1 MISALFRGRPAM
13 RCAMSAGSSPDYLLV
28 NNAKHPPMSENSTW
42 TALRNPVFRNM
53 WLASLIS
60 GTCVAAQDTAATWT
74 MNRVSDSPLFLSLMS
89 TVASL
94 PFFFFTLPAGALA
107 DMVDRKRMMLVMTV
121 WLAIAAGGLALFG
134 FLNLIYPWV
143 LLAAVFLIGTGFAFY
158 SPAWTSIQPEIV
170 TNEELP
176 SASTLGGLQLNI
188 SGIIGP
194 ALGGLLLRV
203 VNPNAVFAMNGI
215 CFFVLF
221 FAIQRLKHPKP
232 ASNLPLESFLESF
245 VTAIRYVRYTP
256 GIQIVLARNLLFAF
270 FISII
275 PSLIPVV
282 GLKELHLDPSN
293 LGLVFTSMGVGSVLG
308 AVFILPWAR
317 ARFHSNTVTVLAN
330 ILVAVVFFLMGTV
343 RTPSLFLVAAGIAGT
358 AWTMAA
364 SELWVAGQRA
374 MPSWARG
381 RMNATIIMAAQGAMA
396 LGGIVWGTSVSIWGV
411 QPTLIVACVLQLAT
425 LVIQL
430 RLSID
435 FTSSLNFEP
444 GPVSGASHKLIHIP
458 APHDGPVAIM
468 IDVEVDRIRGQGMLD
483 VLREVRLIH
492 LRNGAFSWR
501 LHEDLGRPNSFRME
515 MLYPSWTEY
524 LLMQERMTKSEREI
538 IDKARAYHVGASPPD
553 FRYFLCVNRELQ
565 TRRNVVARPSSM
577 PEAPL
582 SIDQAPA

>member
-1 MISALFRGRPAM
+1 
-13 RCAMSAGSSPDYLLV
+13 MSA
-28 NNAKHPPMSENSTW
+28 NSTW

-53 WLASLIS
+53 WVASLIS

-107 DMVDRKRMMLVMTV
+107 DMVDRKRMMLVMTI
-121 WLAIAAGGLALFG
+121 WLGIAAGALAFCG
-134 FLNLIYPWV
+134 FLNLINPWV
-143 LLAAVFLIGTGFAFY
+143 LLGAVFLIGTGFAFY

-203 VNPNAVFAMNGI
+203 VSPNAVFAMNAI
-215 CFFVLF
+215 CFFLLF

-232 ASNLPLESFLESF
+232 PSDLPLESFLESF
-245 VTAIRYVRYTP
+245 VTAIRYVIYTP
-256 GIQIVLARNLLFAF
+256 GIQIVLVRNLLFAF

-293 LGLVFTSMGVGSVLG
+293 LGLVFTSMGIGSVIG

-317 ARFHSNTVTVLAN
+317 AKFHSNTVTVLAN
-330 ILVAVVFFLMGTV
+330 ILVAIVFFLMGTV
-343 RTPSLFLVAAGIAGT
+343 RQPALFLVAAGIAGT

-411 QPTLIVACVLQLAT
+411 QWTLIVACVLQLAS
-425 LVIQL
+425 LVLQL

-435 FTSSLNFEP
+435 FTSTLDFEP
-444 GPVSGASHKLIHIP
+444 AAVSGASHKLIHIP

-468 IDVEVDRIRGQGMLD
+468 IDVEINHTRGQAMLD

-501 LHEDLGRPNSFRME
+501 LHEDLGRPNSYRME

-524 LLMQERMTKSEREI
+524 VLMQERMTKNEQAI
-538 IDKARAYHVGASPPD
+538 IDKARAYHVGANPPD
-553 FRYFLCVNRELQ
+553 FRHFLCVNRELNI
-565 TRRNVVARPSSM
+565 RRSVVARPSSM

>member
-1 MISALFRGRPAM
+1 
-13 RCAMSAGSSPDYLLV
+13 MSA
-28 NNAKHPPMSENSTW
+28 NSTW

-107 DMVDRKRMMLVMTV
+107 DMIDRKRMMFVMTI
-121 WLAIAAGGLALFG
+121 WLGIAAGGLALCG
-134 FLNLIYPWV
+134 LLNVINPWV
-143 LLAAVFLIGTGFAFY
+143 LLGAVFFIGTGFAFY

-203 VNPNAVFAMNGI
+203 VNPNAVFAMNSI
-215 CFFVLF
+215 CFFLLL

-232 ASNLPLESFLESF
+232 PSNLPLESFLESF
-245 VTAIRYVRYTP
+245 ITAIRYVIYTP

-293 LGLVFTSMGVGSVLG
+293 LGLVFTSMGIGSVLG

-330 ILVAVVFFLMGTV
+330 ILVAVVFFLMATV
-343 RTPSLFLVAAGIAGT
+343 RQSELFLVAAGIAGT

-425 LVIQL
+425 LIIQL

-435 FTSSLNFEP
+435 FTSTLDFEP
-444 GPVSGASHKLIHIP
+444 APMSGAAHKLIHIP

-468 IDVEVDRIRGQGMLD
+468 IDVEIDRTRGKGMIE

-501 LHEDLGRPNSFRME
+501 LHEDLGRPNSYRME

-524 LLMQERMTKSEREI
+524 LLMQERLTKAESAVIE
-538 IDKARAYHVGASPPD
+538 KARSFHVGEKPPD
-553 FRYFLCVNRELQ
+553 FRHFLCVNRELHAH
-565 TRRNVVARPSSM
+565 RNVVARPSSM

-582 SIDQAPA
+582 SMDQTPA

>member
-1 MISALFRGRPAM
+1 
-13 RCAMSAGSSPDYLLV
+13 MSA
-28 NNAKHPPMSENSTW
+28 NSTW

-53 WLASLIS
+53 WVASLIS

-107 DMVDRKRMMLVMTV
+107 DMIDRKRMMFVMTI
-121 WLAIAAGGLALFG
+121 WLGIAAGALAIFG
-134 FLNLIYPWV
+134 FLNLINPWV
-143 LLAAVFLIGTGFAFY
+143 LLAAVFFIGTGFAFY

-203 VNPNAVFAMNGI
+203 VNPNAVFAMNAV
-215 CFFVLF
+215 CFFLLF
-221 FAIQRLKHPKP
+221 FAIQRLRHPKP
-232 ASNLPLESFLESF
+232 PSDLPLESFLESF
-245 VTAIRYVRYTP
+245 VTAIRYVIYTP

-293 LGLVFTSMGVGSVLG
+293 LGLVFTSMGVGSVIG

-317 ARFHSNTVTVLAN
+317 GRFHSNTVTVLAN
-330 ILVAVVFFLMGTV
+330 ILVAIVFFLMETV
-343 RTPSLFLVAAGIAGT
+343 REPALFLVAAALAGS

-411 QPTLIVACVLQLAT
+411 QSTLIVACVLQLAS

-435 FTSSLNFEP
+435 FTSTLDFEP
-444 GPVSGASHKLIHIP
+444 APMSGASHKLIHIP

-468 IDVEVDRIRGQGMLD
+468 IDVEIDRTRGQVMLD

-501 LHEDLGRPNSFRME
+501 LHEDLGRPNSYRME

-524 LLMQERMTKSEREI
+524 LLMQERMTKNEQAI
-538 IDKARAYHVGASPPD
+538 IDKARAYHVGANPPD
-553 FRYFLCVNRELQ
+553 FRHFLCVNRELNV
-565 TRRNVVARPSSM
+565 RRTVVSRPTSM

>member
-1 MISALFRGRPAM
+1 M
-13 RCAMSAGSSPDYLLV
+13 DT
-28 NNAKHPPMSENSTW
+28 NSTW
-42 TALRNPVFRNM
+42 TALRNPVFRGM

-107 DMVDRKRMMLVMTV
+107 DMVDRKRMMFVMTI
-121 WLAIAAGGLALFG
+121 WLAAAAGGLALVGWFH
-134 FLNLIYPWV
+134 LINPWI
-143 LLAAVFLIGTGFAFY
+143 LLTAVFFIGTGFAFY

-170 TNEELP
+170 SNEELP

-194 ALGGLLLRV
+194 AIGGALLRFV
-203 VNPNAVFAMNGI
+203 SPNAVFAMNSI
-215 CFFVLF
+215 CFFLLLI
-221 FAIQRLKHPKP
+221 AIKRLKHPKP
-232 ASNLPLESFLESF
+232 PSNLPLENFLESF
-245 VTAIRYVRYTP
+245 ISAVRYVRYTN

-275 PSLIPVV
+275 PALIPVI
-282 GLKELHLDPSN
+282 GLKELHLNPSD
-293 LGLVFTSMGVGSVLG
+293 LGLVFTCMGVGSVLG

-317 ARFHSNTVTVLAN
+317 ARFHSNTVTLFAN
-330 ILVAVVFFLMGTV
+330 ILVAVVFFLMGTI
-343 RTPSLFLVAAGIAGT
+343 RDPKLFFLAAGFAGT

-396 LGGIVWGTSVSIWGV
+396 LGGIVWGSSVSMWGV
-411 QPTLIVACVLQLAT
+411 KSTLLVACVLQLGT
-425 LVIQL
+425 LLLQFW
-430 RLSID
+430 LSID
-435 FTSSLNFEP
+435 FTSKLDFEP
-444 GPVSGASHKLIHIP
+444 APIAGASHKLIHIP
-458 APHDGPVAIM
+458 APHDGPIAVM
-468 IDVEVDRIRGQGMLD
+468 IDVEIDRMFGKDMLD
-483 VLREVRLIH
+483 VLRELRLIH

-501 LHEDLGRPNSFRME
+501 LHEDLGRPNTYRVE
-515 MLYPSWTEY
+515 MMYPSWTEY
-524 LLMQERMTKSEREI
+524 LLMQERLTKNEREV
-538 IDKARAYHVGASPPD
+538 IDKARAFHIGDNLPD
-553 FRYFLCVNRELQ
+553 FRHFLCVNRELHAQ
-565 TRRNVVARPSSM
+565 RHTVARPTAM

-582 SIDQAPA
+582 SIDRSPA

>member
-1 MISALFRGRPAM
+1 M
-13 RCAMSAGSSPDYLLV
+13 RCAMSPGSTRVYLV
-28 NNAKHPPMSENSTW
+28 INNAKDPLMSANSTW

-53 WLASLIS
+53 WVASLIS

-107 DMVDRKRMMLVMTV
+107 DMIDRKRMMLVMTI
-121 WLAIAAGGLALFG
+121 WLAIAAGGLAFCGWLH
-134 FLNLIYPWV
+134 LVNPWV
-143 LLAAVFLIGTGFAFY
+143 LLTAVFMIGTGFAFY

-170 TNEELP
+170 TNDELP

-194 ALGGLLLRV
+194 ALGGILLRV
-203 VNPNAVFAMNGI
+203 VTPNAVFAMNAV
-215 CFFVLF
+215 CFFLLF
-221 FAIQRLKHPKP
+221 FAIRRLKHPKP
-232 ASNLPLESFLESF
+232 PSNLPLESFLESF
-245 VTAIRYVRYTP
+245 VTAIRYVLYTP
-256 GIQIVLARNLLFAF
+256 GIQVVLARNLLFAF

-275 PSLIPVV
+275 PSLVPVV

-308 AVFILPWAR
+308 AIFILPWAR

-330 ILVAVVFFLMGTV
+330 ILVAIVFFLMGTV
-343 RTPSLFLVAAGIAGT
+343 REPNLFMVAAGLAGT

-396 LGGIVWGTSVSIWGV
+396 LGGIVWGTAVSFWGV
-411 QPTLIVACVLQLAT
+411 QPTLIAACLLQLAT

-435 FTSSLNFEP
+435 FTSSLDFEP
-444 GPVSGASHKLIHIP
+444 APVAGSSHKLIHIP

-468 IDVEVDRIRGQGMLD
+468 IDVEIDRTLGREMLD
-483 VLREVRLIH
+483 VLREVRLIN

-501 LHEDLGRPNSFRME
+501 LHEDLSRPNTYRVE

-524 LLMQERMTKSEREI
+524 LLMQERMTKKEREI
-538 IDKARAYHVGASPPD
+538 IDKSRGFHVGKSPPD
-553 FRYFLCVNRELQ
+553 FRHFLCVNRELHTQ
-565 TRRNVVARPSSM
+565 RHQVTRPTSM

-582 SIDQAPA
+582 SVDQAPA

>member
-1 MISALFRGRPAM
+1 
-13 RCAMSAGSSPDYLLV
+13 MSA
-28 NNAKHPPMSENSTW
+28 NSTW
-42 TALRNPVFRNM
+42 TALRNPVFRDM
-53 WLASLIS
+53 WVASLIS

-107 DMVDRKRMMLVMTV
+107 DMVDRKRMMLFMTI
-121 WLAIAAGGLALFG
+121 WLGIAAGGLALCG
-134 FLNLIYPWV
+134 FFSLINPWV
-143 LLAAVFLIGTGFAFY
+143 LLGAVFLIGTGFAFY

-203 VNPNAVFAMNGI
+203 VNPNAVFAMNAV
-215 CFFVLF
+215 CFFLLF

-232 ASNLPLESFLESF
+232 PSDLPLESFLESF
-245 VTAIRYVRYTP
+245 VTAIRYVIYTP

-293 LGLVFTSMGVGSVLG
+293 LGLVFTSMGVGSVIG

-317 ARFHSNTVTVLAN
+317 AKFHSNTVTVLAN
-330 ILVAVVFFLMGTV
+330 ILVAIVFFLMGTV
-343 RTPSLFLVAAGIAGT
+343 RQPALFLIAAGFAGT

-411 QPTLIVACVLQLAT
+411 QWTLIVACVLQLAS
-425 LVIQL
+425 LVLQL

-435 FTSSLNFEP
+435 FTSTLDFEP
-444 GPVSGASHKLIHIP
+444 APVSGASHKLIHIP

-468 IDVEVDRIRGQGMLD
+468 IDVEIDRTRGQVMLD

-501 LHEDLGRPNSFRME
+501 LHEDLSRPNSYRME

-524 LLMQERMTKSEREI
+524 VLMQERMTKNEQAI
-538 IDKARAYHVGASPPD
+538 IDKARAYHVGANPPD
-553 FRYFLCVNRELQ
+553 FRHFLCVNRELNA
-565 TRRNVVARPSSM
+565 RRNVVARPSSM

>member
-1 MISALFRGRPAM
+1 M
-13 RCAMSAGSSPDYLLV
+13 DT
-28 NNAKHPPMSENSTW
+28 NSTW
-42 TALRNPVFRNM
+42 TALRNPVFRGM

-107 DMVDRKRMMLVMTV
+107 DMVDRKRMMFVMTI
-121 WLAIAAGGLALFG
+121 WLAAAAGGLALVGWFH
-134 FLNLIYPWV
+134 LINPWI
-143 LLAAVFLIGTGFAFY
+143 LLTAVFFIGTGFAFY

-170 TNEELP
+170 SNEELP

-194 ALGGLLLRV
+194 AIGGALLRFV
-203 VNPNAVFAMNGI
+203 SPNAVFAMNSI
-215 CFFVLF
+215 CFFLLLI
-221 FAIQRLKHPKP
+221 AIKRMKHPRP
-232 ASNLPLESFLESF
+232 PSNLPLENFLESF
-245 VTAIRYVRYTP
+245 ISAVRYVRYTN

-275 PSLIPVV
+275 PALIPVV
-282 GLKELHLDPSN
+282 GLKELHLNPSD
-293 LGLVFTSMGVGSVLG
+293 LGLVFTSMGIGSVLG

-317 ARFHSNTVTVLAN
+317 ARFHSNTVTLFAN
-330 ILVAVVFFLMGTV
+330 ILVAVVFFLMGTI
-343 RTPSLFLVAAGIAGT
+343 RDPNLFFLAAGFAGT

-396 LGGIVWGTSVSIWGV
+396 LGGIVWGSSVSMWGV
-411 QPTLIVACVLQLAT
+411 KWTLLAACVLQLGT
-425 LVIQL
+425 LLLQFW
-430 RLSID
+430 LSID
-435 FTSSLNFEP
+435 FTSKLDFEP
-444 GPVSGASHKLIHIP
+444 APVAGASHKLIHIP
-458 APHDGPVAIM
+458 APHDGPIAVM
-468 IDVEVDRIRGQGMLD
+468 IDVEIDRMFGKDMLD
-483 VLREVRLIH
+483 VLRELRLIH

-501 LHEDLGRPNSFRME
+501 LHEDLGRPNTYRVE
-515 MLYPSWTEY
+515 MMYPSWTEY
-524 LLMQERMTKSEREI
+524 LLMQERLTKNEREV
-538 IDKARAYHVGASPPD
+538 IDKARAFHIGDNLPD
-553 FRYFLCVNRELQ
+553 FRHFLCVNRELHAQ
-565 TRRNVVARPSSM
+565 RHTVARPTAM

-582 SIDQAPA
+582 SIDRAPA

>member
-1 MISALFRGRPAM
+1 
-13 RCAMSAGSSPDYLLV
+13 MSA
-28 NNAKHPPMSENSTW
+28 NSTW

-53 WLASLIS
+53 WVASLIS

-107 DMVDRKRMMLVMTV
+107 DMVDRKRMMLVMTI
-121 WLAIAAGGLALFG
+121 WLGIAAGALAFCGL
-134 FLNLIYPWV
+134 LNLINPWV
-143 LLAAVFLIGTGFAFY
+143 LLGAVFLIGTGFAFY

-203 VNPNAVFAMNGI
+203 VNPNAVFAMNAV
-215 CFFVLF
+215 CFFLLF

-232 ASNLPLESFLESF
+232 PSDLPLESFLESF
-245 VTAIRYVRYTP
+245 VTAIRYVIYTP

-293 LGLVFTSMGVGSVLG
+293 LGLVFTSMGIGSVIG

-317 ARFHSNTVTVLAN
+317 AKFHSNTVTVLAN
-330 ILVAVVFFLMGTV
+330 ILVAIVFLLMGTV
-343 RTPSLFLVAAGIAGT
+343 RQTELFLVAAGIAGT

-411 QPTLIVACVLQLAT
+411 QPTLIVACVLQLAS

-435 FTSSLNFEP
+435 FTSTLDFEP
-444 GPVSGASHKLIHIP
+444 APMSGASHKLIHIP

-468 IDVEVDRIRGQGMLD
+468 IDVEIDRIRGQVMLD

-501 LHEDLGRPNSFRME
+501 LHEDLSRPNTYRME

-524 LLMQERMTKSEREI
+524 VLMQERMTKNEQAV
-538 IDKARAYHVGASPPD
+538 IDKARAYHVGPNPPD
-553 FRYFLCVNRELQ
+553 FRHFLCVNRELNAH
-565 TRRNVVARPSSM
+565 RHVVARPTSM

-582 SIDQAPA
+582 SVDQAPA

>member
-1 MISALFRGRPAM
+1 
-13 RCAMSAGSSPDYLLV
+13 MSA
-28 NNAKHPPMSENSTW
+28 NSTW

-53 WLASLIS
+53 WVASLIS

-107 DMVDRKRMMLVMTV
+107 DMVDRKRMMLVMTI
-121 WLAIAAGGLALFG
+121 WLGIAAGGLAFCG
-134 FLNLIYPWV
+134 FLNLVNPWV
-143 LLAAVFLIGTGFAFY
+143 LLGAVFLIGTGFAFY

-203 VNPNAVFAMNGI
+203 VNPNAVFAMNAV
-215 CFFVLF
+215 CFFLLF

-232 ASNLPLESFLESF
+232 PSDLPLESFLESF
-245 VTAIRYVRYTP
+245 VTAIRYVIYTP

-293 LGLVFTSMGVGSVLG
+293 LGLVFTSMGIGSVIG

-317 ARFHSNTVTVLAN
+317 AKFHSNTVTVLAN
-330 ILVAVVFFLMGTV
+330 ILVAIVFLLMGTV
-343 RTPSLFLVAAGIAGT
+343 RQTELFLVAAGIAGT

-411 QPTLIVACVLQLAT
+411 QPTLIVACVLQLAS

-435 FTSSLNFEP
+435 FTSTLDFEP
-444 GPVSGASHKLIHIP
+444 APMSGASHKLIHIP

-468 IDVEVDRIRGQGMLD
+468 IDVEIDRIRGQVMLD

-501 LHEDLGRPNSFRME
+501 LHEDLSRPNTYRME

-524 LLMQERMTKSEREI
+524 VLMQERMTKNEQAV
-538 IDKARAYHVGASPPD
+538 IDKARAYHVGPNPPD
-553 FRYFLCVNRELQ
+553 FRHFLCVNRELNAH
-565 TRRNVVARPSSM
+565 RHVVARPTSM

-582 SIDQAPA
+582 SVDQAPA

>member
-1 MISALFRGRPAM
+1 
-13 RCAMSAGSSPDYLLV
+13 MSA
-28 NNAKHPPMSENSTW
+28 NSTW

-53 WLASLIS
+53 WVASLIS

-107 DMVDRKRMMLVMTV
+107 DMVDRKRMMLVMTI
-121 WLAIAAGGLALFG
+121 WLGIAAGALAFCGL
-134 FLNLIYPWV
+134 LNLINPWV
-143 LLAAVFLIGTGFAFY
+143 LLGAVFLIGTGFAFY

-203 VNPNAVFAMNGI
+203 VNPNAVFAMNAV
-215 CFFVLF
+215 CFFLLF

-232 ASNLPLESFLESF
+232 PSDLPLESFLESF
-245 VTAIRYVRYTP
+245 VTAIRYVIYNP

-293 LGLVFTSMGVGSVLG
+293 LGLVFTSMGSGSVIG

-317 ARFHSNTVTVLAN
+317 AKFHSNTVTVLAN
-330 ILVAVVFFLMGTV
+330 ILVAIVFFLMGTV
-343 RTPSLFLVAAGIAGT
+343 RQPALFLVAAGIAGT

-411 QPTLIVACVLQLAT
+411 QWTLIVACVLQLAS
-425 LVIQL
+425 LVLQL

-435 FTSSLNFEP
+435 FTSTLDFEP
-444 GPVSGASHKLIHIP
+444 APMSGASHKLIHIP

-468 IDVEVDRIRGQGMLD
+468 IDVEINHTRGQLMLD

-501 LHEDLGRPNSFRME
+501 LHEDLGRPNSYRME

-524 LLMQERMTKSEREI
+524 VLMQERMTKSEQAI
-538 IDKARAYHVGASPPD
+538 IDKARAYHVGSNPPD
-553 FRYFLCVNRELQ
+553 FRHFLCVNRELNI
-565 TRRNVVARPSSM
+565 RRNVVARPSSM